1 MPFAWT
7 NKFSNTD
14 PTNSDNKK
22 GSSEHGLFYSQ
33 QGEDVYIYNN
43 FINKN
48 TSDGI
53 FVELGGYD
61 GITYSNSKFF
71 EDTLGFKGVLIE
83 PTQQYH
89 TMCRNRPN
97 CHNYNYAVHSSSEP
111 VKFIGTGA
119 VAGSVDTMSHSFRSE
134 WYPNGDLEYQVRGK
148 PMKDILKV
156 SNLSYVDL
164 LSIDVE
170 GGELVVLETY
180 DFSIPTYLIVI
191 ELDGN
196 NIVKD
201 DKCRDILSR
210 NGFILKKRISINEFW
225 ENPFYPRKNRLFDSR
240 NTRVYNKIEDVPN
253 YNAIELHLRD
263 EVLNALKYPNS
274 CSRIQLL

>member
-7 NKFSNTD
+7 NKFSKTHS
-14 PTNSDNKK
+14 TNSDNKK

-33 QGEDVYIYNN
+33 QGEDVYIYKN

-53 FVELGGYD
+53 FVEVGGYD

-89 TMCRNRPN
+89 IMCRNRPN
-97 CHNYNYAVHSSSEP
+97 CHNYNYAVNATSEL
-111 VKFIGTGA
+111 VTFVGTGA
-119 VAGSVDTMSHSFRSE
+119 VAGCVETMSESFRSE
-134 WYPNGDLEYQVRGK
+134 HYPNGATEYQVNGK
-148 PMKDILKV
+148 PIKDILRL
-156 SNLSYVDL
+156 SNLSYIDML
-164 LSIDVE
+164 TIDVE

-180 DFSIPTYLIVI
+180 DFTLPTYLIVI
-191 ELDGN
+191 ELDGIN
-196 NIVKD
+196 KVKD

-210 NGFILKKRISINEFW
+210 NGFILKKRISINE
-225 ENPFYPRKNRLFDSR
+225 NNRS
-240 NTRVYNKIEDVPN
+240 
-253 YNAIELHLRD
+253 
-263 EVLNALKYPNS
+263 
-274 CSRIQLL
+274 

>member
-1 MPFAWT
+1 MPFAWSK
-7 NKFSNTD
+7 KFT
-14 PTNSDNKK
+14 KK
-22 GSSEHGLFYSQ
+22 DVEYNGKDLVLDRTSKHGLFYSQ

-43 FINKN
+43 FINN
-48 TSDGI
+48 DTPDGI

-71 EDTLGFKGVLIE
+71 EDTLGFTGVLIE
-83 PTQQYH
+83 PTHQYH

-97 CHNYNYAVHSSSEP
+97 CHNYNYAVHSSSEL

-119 VAGSVDTMSHSFRSE
+119 VAGSVDTMSDSFRSE
-134 WYPNGDLEYQVRGK
+134 WYPNGATEYQVNGK
-148 PMKDILKV
+148 PIKDILKL
-156 SNLSYVDL
+156 SNLSYVDM

-170 GGELVVLETY
+170 GGELIVLETY
-180 DFSIPTYLIVI
+180 DFSLPTYLIVI
-191 ELDGN
+191 ELDGIN
-196 NIVKD
+196 KVKD

-210 NGFILKKRISINEFW
+210 NGFVLKKRISINEFW
-225 ENPFYPRKNRLFDSR
+225 ENPFYPRKNRLFNSR

-263 EVLNALKYPNS
+263 EVLDALKYPNS
-274 CSRIQLL
+274 